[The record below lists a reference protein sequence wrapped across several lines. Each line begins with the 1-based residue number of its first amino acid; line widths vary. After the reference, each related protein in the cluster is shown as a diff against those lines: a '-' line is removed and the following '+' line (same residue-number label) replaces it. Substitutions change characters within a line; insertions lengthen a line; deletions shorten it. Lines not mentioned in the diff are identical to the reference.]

1 MKGRSAVWQFAL
13 FGLIGVLVIGLIASF
28 AFRAIARQQALDE
41 AKDLTRL
48 TASAIIEPALT
59 TDLEKGDA
67 ASIAEFDRRI
77 RQSVLAHS
85 DIVRIKIWAPDG
97 RIVYSDEPRVLGD
110 RFPLDEDELTALN
123 TGRVEAE
130 VSDLDNPE
138 NRFERGQGELLE
150 VYQPVR
156 LPDGDRLL
164 FEAYLPTATISD
176 TTRDL
181 TRAFIPAL
189 IGGLLLLQL
198 LNLPLAR
205 RLVNRE
211 RSAQRDRESYL
222 QAAMDASERER
233 RRIAADLHDG
243 VVQDMN
249 GISLSIAAEAQA
261 AQAKDDAEQARRLR
275 DISASGRQVTRGLR
289 NVLVDIYPPTLH
301 RQGLAAALSDLADS
315 ISRRGIETEVSVD
328 PSLELSTETEA
339 LLFRI
344 AQESSRNVVS
354 HAAAESMRIVVGK
367 GSGNVVMTVSDDGRG
382 LDRDAGELPPEG
394 HFGLRAMES
403 LTRDAGG
410 DFTIESGP
418 GEGTAIR
425 IEVPNR

>member
-13 FGLIGVLVIGLIASF
+13 SGLVGVLLIGLIASF
-28 AFRAIARQQALDE
+28 AFREIARRQALDE
-41 AKDLTRL
+41 AKDLTGL

-59 TDLEKGDA
+59 TELERGDEETLR
-67 ASIAEFDRRI
+67 EFDRRVK
-77 RQSVLAHS
+77 RSVLAHS
-85 DIVRIKIWAPDG
+85 DIVRIKIWAPGG
-97 RIVYSDEPRVLGD
+97 RIVYSDEPRVIGS
-110 RFPLDEDELTALN
+110 RFPLDDDELEALES
-123 TGRVEAE
+123 GRVEAE
-130 VSDLDNPE
+130 VSDLDSPE

-156 LPDGDRLL
+156 LPDGRKLL
-164 FEAYLPTATISD
+164 FEAYLPTSTISD

-198 LNLPLAR
+198 LNLPLAQ

-211 RSAQRDRESYL
+211 RRAQRDREEYL

-249 GISLSIAAEAQA
+249 GISLSTAAEARA
-261 AQAKDDAEQARRLR
+261 AEANGDHDQARRLHEL
-275 DISASGRQVTRGLR
+275 SASGRQVTRGLR

-301 RQGLAAALSDLADS
+301 RQGLAAALSDLAENV
-315 ISRRGIETEVSVD
+315 SRRGVGSRVEVAGD
-328 PSLELSTETEA
+328 LNLSTGAEA
-339 LLFRI
+339 LLFRV
-344 AQESSRNVVS
+344 AQESSRNVIS
-354 HAAAESMRIVVGK
+354 HARADSMLIRVTRTDK
-367 GSGNVVMTVSDDGRG
+367 GVAMEIEDDGDGFDVSSARRPA
-382 LDRDAGELPPEG
+382 DG

-403 LTRDAGG
+403 LVRDDGG
-410 DFTIESGP
+410 DFSVESRP
-418 GEGTAIR
+418 GEGTTIR
-425 IEVPNR
+425 VEVTNR

>member
-13 FGLIGVLVIGLIASF
+13 FGLIGVLVIGLIATF

-59 TDLEKGDA
+59 TDLEDGDK
-67 ASIAEFDRRI
+67 SSLAEFDDRI

-85 DIVRIKIWAPDG
+85 DIVRIKIWTPDG
-97 RIVYSDEPRVLGD
+97 RIVYSDEPRVVGD
-110 RFPLDEDELTALN
+110 HFPLDEDELTALN
-123 TGRVEAE
+123 SGRVVAE
-130 VSDLDNPE
+130 VSDLDSPE
-138 NRFERGQGELLE
+138 NRFERGRGELLE

-156 LPDGDRLL
+156 LPDGHRLL

-211 RSAQRDRESYL
+211 RSAQRDRESYM

-249 GISLSIAAEAQA
+249 GLSLSIAAEAQA
-261 AQAKDDAEQARRLR
+261 AEAKNDPEQARRLR
-275 DISASGRQVTRGLR
+275 EISASGRQVTRGLR

-301 RQGLAAALSDLADS
+301 RQGLAAALADLTENV
-315 ISRRGIETEVSVD
+315 SRRGIRAEAEVER
-328 PSLELSTETEA
+328 SLDLSTGTEA

-344 AQESSRNVVS
+344 AQESSRNVIS
-354 HAAAESMRIVVGK
+354 HADAQSMQIEITREGE
-367 GSGNVVMTVSDDGRG
+367 NVVMTIADDGRG
-382 LDRDAGELPPEG
+382 LEPASDETPPEG
-394 HFGLRAMES
+394 HLGLRAMES

-410 DFTIESGP
+410 EFTVESGP
-418 GEGTAIR
+418 GRGTTVR
-425 IEVPNR
+425 VEVPNR

>member
-1 MKGRSAVWQFAL
+1 MKGRSTVWQFAL
-13 FGLIGVLVIGLIASF
+13 SGLIGVLLIGLIASF
-28 AFRAIARQQALDE
+28 AFREIARRQALDE

-59 TDLEKGDA
+59 SELESGDED
-67 ASIAEFDRRI
+67 SLRDFDRRVK
-77 RQSVLAHS
+77 QSVLAHS
-85 DIVRIKIWAPDG
+85 DIVRIKIWTPDG
-97 RIVYSDEPRVLGD
+97 RIVYSDEPRVIGS
-110 RFPLDEDELTALN
+110 RFPLDEDELHALES
-123 TGRVEAE
+123 GHVEAE
-130 VSDLDNPE
+130 VSDLDSPE
-138 NRFERGQGELLE
+138 NRFERGEVELLE
-150 VYQPVR
+150 VYQPVA
-156 LPDGDRLL
+156 LPDGRKLL

-198 LNLPLAR
+198 LNLPLAQ

-211 RSAQRDRESYL
+211 RRAQRDREEYL

-249 GISLSIAAEAQA
+249 GLSLATAAEARA
-261 AQAKDDAEQARRLR
+261 AEAKGDHGQARRLHEL
-275 DISASGRQVTRGLR
+275 SASGRQVTRGLR

-301 RQGLAAALSDLADS
+301 RQGLAAALSDLAENV
-315 ISRRGIETEVSVD
+315 SRREVDSRIEVAD
-328 PSLELSTETEA
+328 DLDLSTDTEA
-339 LLFRI
+339 LLFRV

-354 HAAAESMRIVVGK
+354 HARATSMAIRLDRSPDG
-367 GSGNVVMTVSDDGRG
+367 VVMEVEDDGEGFDPSAVKRP
-382 LDRDAGELPPEG
+382 AEG

-403 LTRDAGG
+403 LVTDGGGRFTVKSSPGAGT
-410 DFTIESGP
+410 TI
-418 GEGTAIR
+418 R
-425 IEVPNR
+425 VEVPNR